1 MEWTQDHKHSARG
14 RFSTILRFFEGIF
27 QSMIMSNTALLDMLI
42 HAVSSFKKC
51 LIRNKGLNFGPFETQ
66 TVQSYFP

>member
-27 QSMIMSNTALLDMLI
+27 QKKIFHSMIMSNLALLDMLK
-42 HAVSSFKKC
+42 HDNSSD
-51 LIRNKGLNFGPFETQ
+51 
-66 TVQSYFP
+66 SADYFACQKNVK